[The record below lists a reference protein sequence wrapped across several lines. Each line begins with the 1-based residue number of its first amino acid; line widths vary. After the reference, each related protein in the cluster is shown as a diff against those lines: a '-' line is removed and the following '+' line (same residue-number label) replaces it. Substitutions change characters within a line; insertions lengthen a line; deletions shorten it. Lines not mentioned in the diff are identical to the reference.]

1 MTTEDKIELVLTHIS
16 NVQRNANKLG
26 LKLIRS
32 GQIRL
37 GQNLIANGQIHD
49 NSKLRGIEF
58 DHLFWGSALLSD
70 AVKHHQKTNPHHPE
84 YWDGIH
90 NMPDIYLAEMA
101 CDVLARAQEFGQDVN
116 VWIQNEATK
125 KYNFSL
131 DDKCGK
137 KLLEFMNL
145 LLDKSF
151 TSLKKCGKCEMLGES
166 APCDECFRNG
176 KSG

>member
-1 MTTEDKIELVLTHIS
+1 MEILQEKKMDMTTEEKIETVLVHIS

-32 GQIRL
+32 GQVRL

-58 DHLFWGSALLSD
+58 EHLFWGSALLSD
-70 AVKHHQKTNPHHPE
+70 AVKHHQQTNPHHPE

-116 VWIQNEATK
+116 VWLQNEATK
-125 KYNFSL
+125 NIISRW
-131 DDKCGK
+131 
-137 KLLEFMNL
+137 M
-145 LLDKSF
+145 
-151 TSLKKCGKCEMLGES
+151 TS
-166 APCDECFRNG
+166 AG
-176 KSG
+176 KSCANLSACSWTRASHH